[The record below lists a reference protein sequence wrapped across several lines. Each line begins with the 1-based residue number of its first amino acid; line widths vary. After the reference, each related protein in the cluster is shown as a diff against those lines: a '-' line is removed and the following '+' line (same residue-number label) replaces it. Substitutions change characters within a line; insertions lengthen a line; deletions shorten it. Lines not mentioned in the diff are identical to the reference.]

1 MAYVYVR
8 KFFQSV
14 PIASVDLRA
23 SVKITSDIRDE
34 QRTVH
39 NQEKKMPIKSRDRS
53 STQQTQTQLTRT

>member
-39 NQEKKMPIKSRDRS
+39 NQEKNAHKKPRS
-53 STQQTQTQLTRT
+53 

>member
-34 QRTVH
+34 QCTVH
-39 NQEKKMPIKSRDRS
+39 NQEKNAHKSRDRS